1 MGGAG
6 DGAPSWRFHGRGRAG
21 RVLGPL
27 PHVGVDQPGF
37 RPARATLPMA
47 STVRALAIVFA
58 ISQNQAVS
66 PGEQRRA
73 LPESGAQQLWRTPPV
88 AVEDSACHFSL
99 SLGAHHGGGHHCPRR
114 AHA

>member
-21 RVLGPL
+21 RVSGPL

-58 ISQNQAVS
+58 ISQNQAIS
-66 PGEQRRA
+66 R
-73 LPESGAQQLWRTPPV
+73 ESRGGRY
-88 AVEDSACHFSL
+88 L
-99 SLGAHHGGGHHCPRR
+99 SQGPSSCGGLRL
-114 AHA
+114 